1 MGKESI
7 KERRFSSFSLLLS
20 WQAKSFLVFLPFQ
33 TSVNYHLI
41 STSVVPSLMLYF
53 DHGSTEDDVILS
65 SVLIYNKNKIKHFIQ
80 VSKSSSTTVLIE
92 DAEMSK
98 QIF

>member
-1 MGKESI
+1 
-7 KERRFSSFSLLLS
+7 
-20 WQAKSFLVFLPFQ
+20 
-33 TSVNYHLI
+33 
-41 STSVVPSLMLYF
+41 MLYF

-65 SVLIYNKNKIKHFIQ
+65 SVLIYNKNKIKHLIQ

-98 QIF
+98 QIFWNEQKRLKNPNWRETDQLAIYKA